1 MTKNRNILILVVLIF
16 VVGMQDALSQLT
28 GIIPG
33 TLSVKENSGAASSG
47 EGAIVAQYSLQY
59 QTKATN
65 TPIEAGLDASLV
77 DVSQKAYLDFKLD
90 SQGVVIPRL
99 LLPDLNYTVQSDV
112 VCLSNLYDYDV
123 YMSTQDFPQI
133 NLNDVKIEARVVNSS
148 GTIYPSSLPN
158 LGGGI
163 TSTLLGDLATLLG
176 LSALDDTVF
185 DAYEAAVIGN
195 AVTPAQGGSWI
206 QLPDQSQT
214 PIKVFSFRGCRTDIE
229 VEFRFTVNNV
239 IYSVPDFQVN
249 YFVVATDLIS
259 Y

>member
-47 EGAIVAQYSLQY
+47 EGATVAQYSLQY

-77 DVSQKAYLDFKLD
+77 DVSQEAYLDFKLD
-90 SQGVVIPRL
+90 SQIVSLV
-99 LLPDLNYTVQSDV
+99 TVTSDV

>member
-47 EGAIVAQYSLQY
+47 EGETVAQYSLQY

-77 DVSQKAYLDFKLD
+77 DVSQEAYLDFKLD
-90 SQGVVIPRL
+90 SKIVSIVGVGLV
-99 LLPDLNYTVQSDV
+99 TVTSDV
-112 VCLSNLYDYDV
+112 ACMSNLYDYDV
-123 YMSTQDFPQI
+123 YMSTGNFPQI

-148 GTIYPSSLPN
+148 GTIYPSTLP
-158 LGGGI
+158 
-163 TSTLLGDLATLLG
+163 TPVPSTDVLSFLG
-176 LSALDDTVF
+176 LSALNQTVF
-185 DAYEAAVIGN
+185 NAYEAAVIGN

-214 PIKVFSFRGCRTDIE
+214 PIKVFSFRGCRTDME

>member
-33 TLSVKENSGAASSG
+33 TLSVKQNSGAASSG
-47 EGAIVAQYSLQY
+47 EGATVAQYSLQY

-77 DVSQKAYLDFKLD
+77 DVSQEAYLDFKLD
-90 SQGVVIPRL
+90 SQIVSLV
-99 LLPDLNYTVQSDV
+99 TVTSDV
-112 VCLSNLYDYDV
+112 VCMSNLYDYDV
-123 YMSTQDFPQI
+123 YMSIGNFPQI

-148 GTIYPSSLPN
+148 GTIYPSTLPTPGLSLSVLN
-158 LGGGI
+158 
-163 TSTLLGDLATLLG
+163 LLG
-176 LSALDDTVF
+176 LTALDQTVF
-185 DAYEAAVIGN
+185 NAYEAAVIGN

-214 PIKVFSFRGCRTDIE
+214 PIKVFSFRGCRTDME

>member
-28 GIIPG
+28 NLFPG

-47 EGAIVAQYSLQY
+47 EGATVAQYSLQY

-77 DVSQKAYLDFKLD
+77 DVSQEAYLDFKLD
-90 SQGVVIPRL
+90 SQIVSLVPV
-99 LLPDLNYTVQSDV
+99 TSDV
-112 VCLSNLYDYDV
+112 VCMSNLYDYDV
-123 YMSTQDFPQI
+123 YMSIGNFPQI

-148 GTIYPSSLPN
+148 GTIYPSTLP
-158 LGGGI
+158 
-163 TSTLLGDLATLLG
+163 TPVPSTDVLSFLG
-176 LSALDDTVF
+176 LSALNQTVF
-185 DAYEAAVIGN
+185 NAYEAAVIGN

-214 PIKVFSFRGCRTDIE
+214 PIKVFSFRGCRTDME